1 MRDGAG
7 IRISL
12 EALKHRV
19 ESIER
24 GLSERELEVC
34 ARALYGQS
42 IEGTAL
48 ELGIG
53 RTSVA
58 TYRRRAYVKL
68 GISCHNELFA
78 LTF

>member
-1 MRDGAG
+1 VRDGAG

-24 GLSERELEVC
+24 GLSERELKVC

-42 IEGTAL
+42 IEGTHWSWGSAGRASQPTGGAL
-48 ELGIG
+48 M
-53 RTSVA
+53 
-58 TYRRRAYVKL
+58 
-68 GISCHNELFA
+68 
-78 LTF
+78 